1 MGEPASSEA
10 EDQPHRDGRVRRRR
24 GAPNGEGTAPVDEAL
39 QTGCGALVALQA
51 SLASA
56 EEVPGRARR
65 AEAALRAAIE
75 LVGIAL
81 SDLRESTASGERSP
95 LSLGFVFARRAS
107 DEAD

>member
-1 MGEPASSEA
+1 MGEPASSKA
-10 EDQPHRDGRVRRRR
+10 EDQPDHDGRGRR
-24 GAPNGEGTAPVDEAL
+24 GRRAQGAETTAPVEEAI
-39 QTGCGALVALQA
+39 QTGCSALVALQA

-56 EEVPGRARR
+56 EEVPGRAPP
-65 AEAALRAAIE
+65 AEAALKAAIE
-75 LVGIAL
+75 LVRIAL